1 MIQIVIS
8 TDLKDPNPT
17 EPSGMAEGENS
28 PTSTN
33 LQIQGHS
40 LLLGMWLG
48 SVLTMAKT
56 WHDSCMNSVH
66 PVIPKD
72 WRGKLFSFP
81 WMVSYPLRGAS
92 LLFTPAYTTTERLL
106 GMRQICL
113 STEGVAFKAVQCQFP
128 VSSGGGVILV
138 SSPLA
143 SDAGEHVLC
152 IPRNY

>member
-81 WMVSYPLRGAS
+81 WMMSYPLRGAS
-92 LLFTPAYTTTERLL
+92 LPVHPGLHHHWTPAWDASNLPVNRRCCIQGCSMSVPCQFRGRGHPCLFTT
-106 GMRQICL
+106 
-113 STEGVAFKAVQCQFP
+113 
-128 VSSGGGVILV
+128 
-138 SSPLA
+138 A